1 MLRRIDFFWGCYK
14 NPPVIAEDVRDEGS
28 IPELRRSPGGEQW
41 QPTPVSLPGQ
51 SHGQRSLAGY
61 SPQGRRVT
69 HDQSDLA
76 HRYNQ

>member
-14 NPPVIAEDVRDEGS
+14 IPPVIAEDVRDEGS

-51 SHGQRSLAGY
+51 SHGQRNLAGY
-61 SPQGRRVT
+61 SPQGHT
-69 HDQSDLA
+69 ETDTTEPT
-76 HRYNQ
+76 